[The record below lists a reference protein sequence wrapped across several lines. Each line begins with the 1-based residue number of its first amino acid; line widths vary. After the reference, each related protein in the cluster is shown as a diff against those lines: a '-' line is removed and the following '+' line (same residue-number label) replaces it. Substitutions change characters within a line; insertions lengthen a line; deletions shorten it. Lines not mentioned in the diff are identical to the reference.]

1 MEKQFYGETF
11 SKLIAKIEKNHG
23 IEIAFRY
30 LNRCRDTKIRSVHS
44 AS

>member
-30 LNRCRDTKIRSVHS
+30 LNPLSRYKDSKCP
-44 AS
+44 